1 MKGDGKIIEALNT
14 TTRQEFVWHG
24 GEGVLLA
31 SSSAWT
37 GRSVKLQQLIGDVY
51 VDIEGAVLTD
61 NGGFKFTTS
70 APKLGIVLSG
80 STASGG
86 VYVSAQGL

>member
-31 SSSAWT
+31 SSQAWA
-37 GRSVKLQQLIGDVY
+37 GRNVKLQQLIGNVY
-51 VDIEGAVLTD
+51 VDIRGAILSGD
-61 NGGFKFTTS
+61 GGLQFTTS
-70 APKLGIVLSG
+70 APKLGIVLS
-80 STASGG
+80 ASGTDA
-86 VYVSAQGL
+86 VYASAQGI